1 MISWNKP
8 DNDIAVDKLTQTVK
22 FWNIEAP
29 VFDVVYSPSPVLIT
43 DVKNTVFSMIN
54 SNFDLTKMNNYNV
67 EWIIDPEL
75 DDPSQQTVLSNG

>member
-1 MISWNKP
+1 
-8 DNDIAVDKLTQTVK
+8 VK

-75 DDPSQQTVLSNG
+75 NDPSQQTVLSNG